1 MANVMKQLLLL
12 DAKNYDEDMD
22 KFVRTAVRG
31 IIFVGNKLLLIED
44 NKGEVKLPGGGQESG
59 ECDADT
65 LIREVME
72 ETGAPYKSAVP
83 GVMHACGHDCH
94 VAMMLTAACILNDV
108 RDELCGEV
116 RLAFQPAEELV
127 EGAAAMVKEGA
138 LKDADGCFAIH
149 VWSDVPAGKIWCSSG
164 SQMASSDHFIIDI
177 FVTVCTCFFQTSSN
191 TNND

>member
-65 LIREVME
+65 LIREVRE
-72 ETGAPYKSAVP
+72 ETGCIVIPETIRPFGYNERNRCSLQHQNSSRQTANHSHQHGSGSLCPKSA
-83 GVMHACGHDCH
+83 
-94 VAMMLTAACILNDV
+94 
-108 RDELCGEV
+108 
-116 RLAFQPAEELV
+116 
-127 EGAAAMVKEGA
+127 
-138 LKDADGCFAIH
+138 IH
-149 VWSDVPAGKIWCSSG
+149 
-164 SQMASSDHFIIDI
+164 
-177 FVTVCTCFFQTSSN
+177 
-191 TNND
+191 